1 MRASTRLW
9 ASLACAVALLGTG
22 SCGRFTTRDDIRT
35 KLAPELSAQA
45 DIYYPDSDV
54 FEDATA
60 RWSYYH
66 PPNFTVVVEVAE
78 EEDVAKTVSF
88 FQQNDSKHKQA
99 DEVDSL
105 R

>member
-1 MRASTRLW
+1 M
-9 ASLACAVALLGTG
+9 
-22 SCGRFTTRDDIRT
+22 
-35 KLAPELSAQA
+35 
-45 DIYYPDSDV
+45 
-54 FEDATA
+54 FEDATT

-88 FQQNDSKHKQA
+88 FQQTDSKHKQA

>member
-1 MRASTRLW
+1 MGASTRLW

-22 SCGRFTTRDDIRT
+22 SYGRFTTRDDIRT
-35 KLAPELSAQA
+35 KLAPELSEHA

-66 PPNFTVVVEVAE
+66 PPNFTVVVEVAV

-88 FQQNDSKHKQA
+88 FQQNGSKHKQI

>member
-1 MRASTRLW
+1 MGSSARLW
-9 ASLACAVALLGTG
+9 ACLACAAALLGTG
-22 SCGRFTTRDDIRT
+22 SYGRFTPRDDIRT
-35 KLAPELSAQA
+35 KLAPELSAHA

-78 EEDVAKTVSF
+78 EEDVAKTVCF
-88 FQQNDSKHKQA
+88 FKQNGAKRKQA
-99 DEVDSL
+99 DELDSL